1 MLNPTFLI
9 LVIASL
15 SVCLDMFASK
25 HVWVLF
31 HLFLLITSNKYMS
44 FISAN
49 VMNSGI
55 EFIQFP
61 FVFISNPIQ
70 ILFGIS

>member
-1 MLNPTFLI
+1 
-9 LVIASL
+9 
-15 SVCLDMFASK
+15 
-25 HVWVLF
+25 
-31 HLFLLITSNKYMS
+31 MS

-55 EFIQFP
+55 EFIHFP